1 MRTTKLLATLLVAA
15 LAIVACKQDEDYV
28 LPSITLSTP
37 TLDFSAATEQSID
50 LLATRDWQI
59 LGKPEW
65 VQRVEPDHGPG
76 TSTLQRIRLI
86 ADPNEGYNREDEIVF
101 TIGLS
106 KATLS
111 ISQPGAKG
119 EIPVGTGTKDDPY
132 TVKGVLRYIETLG
145 ADVESPQDVYIKGK
159 ISEITE
165 AFSTQ
170 YGNASFKIKGDDGEV
185 FTVYR
190 ALYLGNKK
198 WTANDTQ
205 IQLNDEV
212 VICGKV
218 INFKGN
224 TPETQ
229 QNKAYVYSLNGE
241 TQGSGGGGE
250 TGTPSGTGT
259 LADPYNAA
267 AAAAAVAN
275 LTWTSNTDYQTTD
288 EVYVKGKICKIADNG
303 KFAESGTNGN
313 ATFYISDDGT
323 ESGTQFYCYRVLYL
337 GNAKYASGTDIK
349 VGDDVIIKGKL
360 MNYRGN
366 TPETVAGKCFVYSLN
381 GNTEASGGGGETT
394 EIKTV
399 TVAQFIAAE
408 PSKTQKY
415 QLTGVVTGN
424 LNTQY
429 GNFDLKD
436 DTGTVYVYGL
446 TKTDNGYGTK
456 NDQSFA
462 SIGVKAGDTVT
473 IIGYRETYKKEGQED
488 KVEVVYAY
496 YVSHTAGSGG
506 NEQGGSGTSSEIKTV
521 TIAEFL
527 TAPDSD
533 TQKYQLT
540 GKIANIVMDKTDS
553 SKPNAYGNFD
563 LVDGENSVYVY
574 GLTKTEQGLQYDDNG
589 NFTGKANNDMSFASL
604 NLKEGDT
611 LTLIGYHYTYKGSSG
626 DKVEVLGAYYVSHKS
641 GE

>member
-65 VQRVEPDHGPG
+65 VQRIEPDHGPG

-106 KATLS
+106 KATLA

-165 AFSTQ
+165 PFSTQ

-212 VICGKV
+212 VVCGKV
-218 INFKGN
+218 INYKGN

-241 TQGSGGGGE
+241 TQGSGGGNGDNP
-250 TGTPSGTGT
+250 GTASGTGT

-267 AAAAAVAN
+267 GAN
-275 LTWTSNTDYQTTD
+275 AFIQTLAD
-288 EVYVKGKICKIADNG
+288 NAKSDKDIYVKGKICKIANNG
-303 KFAESGTNGN
+303 TFGSYGN
-313 ATFYISDDGT
+313 ATFYISDDGQT
-323 ESGTQFYCYRVLYL
+323 GGADFYCYRVLYL
-337 GNAKYASGTDIK
+337 GNRDWKEGDTQIK
-349 VGDDVIIKGKL
+349 VGDDVIICGKVTKYVGT
-360 MNYRGN
+360 NGN
-366 TPETVAGKCFVYSLN
+366 ATLETVQKEAYIYSLN
-381 GNTEASGGGGETT
+381 GVTDGG
-394 EIKTV
+394 
-399 TVAQFIAAE
+399 
-408 PSKTQKY
+408 S
-415 QLTGVVTGN
+415 
-424 LNTQY
+424 
-429 GNFDLKD
+429 
-436 DTGTVYVYGL
+436 
-446 TKTDNGYGTK
+446 
-456 NDQSFA
+456 
-462 SIGVKAGDTVT
+462 
-473 IIGYRETYKKEGQED
+473 
-488 KVEVVYAY
+488 
-496 YVSHTAGSGG
+496 GSGG
-506 NEQGGSGTSSEIKTV
+506 NEQGGNEQGGNEQGSGDSASGSGTLASPYNPAGAKAVAAALESGAKTESKVYVQGKISKIKYTFSAQYGTV
-521 TIAEFL
+521 TFDISADG
-527 TAPDSD
+527 TTNG
-533 TQKYQLT
+533 TQFTCYSILYFKDASWKD
-540 GKIANIVMDKTDS
+540 GDKQIEV
-553 SKPNAYGNFD
+553 GNE
-563 LVDGENSVYVY
+563 VVVY
-574 GLTKTEQGLQYDDNG
+574 GLLTNYNGTPETASKEACLYSLNG
-589 NFTGKANNDMSFASL
+589 NT
-604 NLKEGDT
+604 E
-611 LTLIGYHYTYKGSSG
+611 
-626 DKVEVLGAYYVSHKS
+626 
-641 GE
+641 

>member
-65 VQRVEPDHGPG
+65 VQRIEPDHGPG

-165 AFSTQ
+165 PFSTQ

-205 IQLNDEV
+205 IKEGDEV
-212 VICGKV
+212 VVCGKV
-218 INFKGN
+218 INYKGN

-241 TQGSGGGGE
+241 TQG
-250 TGTPSGTGT
+250 
-259 LADPYNAA
+259 
-267 AAAAAVAN
+267 
-275 LTWTSNTDYQTTD
+275 
-288 EVYVKGKICKIADNG
+288 
-303 KFAESGTNGN
+303 
-313 ATFYISDDGT
+313 
-323 ESGTQFYCYRVLYL
+323 
-337 GNAKYASGTDIK
+337 
-349 VGDDVIIKGKL
+349 
-360 MNYRGN
+360 
-366 TPETVAGKCFVYSLN
+366 
-381 GNTEASGGGGETT
+381 SGGGGETT

-496 YVSHTAGSGG
+496 YVSHTEGSGG
-506 NEQGGSGTSSEIKTV
+506 NEQGGGAQQGGTIFSQAFKADGQGNFSIDNKSLPEGLEYVWNHDSKYGMKASAFKDTKCLASESWLISPEIDLSAATNPILTFSHALNKFESVDAMKNEATVWAKASGGEWTKLSGVAYSENSNWTFVDSGEIDLSAYAGKKMQIAFKYTSSE
-521 TIAEFL
+521 
-527 TAPDSD
+527 
-533 TQKYQLT
+533 
-540 GKIANIVMDKTDS
+540 S
-553 SKPNAYGNFD
+553 SAGTWEVDNFA
-563 LVDGENSVYVY
+563 V
-574 GLTKTEQGLQYDDNG
+574 
-589 NFTGKANNDMSFASL
+589 
-604 NLKEGDT
+604 KE
-611 LTLIGYHYTYKGSSG
+611 K
-626 DKVEVLGAYYVSHKS
+626 
-641 GE
+641 

>member
-65 VQRVEPDHGPG
+65 VQRIEPDHGPG

-212 VICGKV
+212 VVCGKV
-218 INFKGN
+218 INYKGN

-241 TQGSGGGGE
+241 TQGSGGGNGDNP
-250 TGTPSGTGT
+250 GTASGTGT

-267 AAAAAVAN
+267 GAN
-275 LTWTSNTDYQTTD
+275 AFIQTLAD
-288 EVYVKGKICKIADNG
+288 NAKSDKDIYIKGKICKIAVN
-303 KFAESGTNGN
+303 KNVEQFFSKEYGN
-313 ATFYISDDGT
+313 ASFYISDDGAT
-323 ESGTQFYCYRVLYL
+323 GGTDFYCYQVLYL
-337 GNAKYASGTDIK
+337 GNKKWVEGDTQIK
-349 VGDDVIIKGKL
+349 VGDEVIICGKVTK
-360 MNYRGN
+360 YVSSYGT
-366 TPETVAGKCFVYSLN
+366 TPETARNEAYIYSLN
-381 GNTEASGGGGETT
+381 GTTEAAGGNEQGGGQG
-394 EIKTV
+394 
-399 TVAQFIAAE
+399 
-408 PSKTQKY
+408 
-415 QLTGVVTGN
+415 GN
-424 LNTQY
+424 EQ
-429 GNFDLKD
+429 G
-436 DTGTVYVYGL
+436 G
-446 TKTDNGYGTK
+446 
-456 NDQSFA
+456 DQ
-462 SIGVKAGDTVT
+462 
-473 IIGYRETYKKEGQED
+473 
-488 KVEVVYAY
+488 
-496 YVSHTAGSGG
+496 GG

-527 TAPDSD
+527 AAPDSD

-563 LVDGENSVYVY
+563 LVDGDNSVYVY
-574 GLTKTEQGLQYDDNG
+574 GLTKTEQGLKYDDNG
-589 NFTGKANNDMSFASL
+589 KFTGGANNDKSFASL

-611 LTLIGYHYTYKGSSG
+611 LTLIGYHYTYKGSNG
-626 DKVEVLGAYYVSHKS
+626 DKIEVLGAYYVSHIPGS
-641 GE
+641 E